1 MVCSSGEIVYPFFI
15 ECFKHISDPYWKS
28 VFEDLSRGV
37 SPYSTYITKD
47 VITCNY
53 KDREFA
59 YRIQRK
65 PSDIL
70 YEEIVTLFKTKL
82 GMMSPSEILTNKNDM
97 IQSGDIYNDWS
108 LIKKKNIKET
118 IIERYV
124 IDMKNKFS
132 LSIQQAK
139 YLIDVIFLSLIL
151 RVINPS
157 DIHIAKGTI
166 SEINGIHFDVGK
178 VYMDYN
184 LYDIQT
190 SSQPEI
196 IIQENMMS
204 DNWYK
209 FLCTLRKLNPN

>member
-1 MVCSSGEIVYPFFI
+1 
-15 ECFKHISDPYWKS
+15 
-28 VFEDLSRGV
+28 
-37 SPYSTYITKD
+37 
-47 VITCNY
+47 
-53 KDREFA
+53 
-59 YRIQRK
+59 
-65 PSDIL
+65 
-70 YEEIVTLFKTKL
+70 
-82 GMMSPSEILTNKNDM
+82 M

-166 SEINGIHFDVGK
+166 SEINGIHFEVGK